1 VATSPEAPTAN
12 DSAAIDYRADRI
24 VLAADSAIYDE
35 TGVVHGIGSKVY
47 TLPTIRAGK
56 GF

>member
-1 VATSPEAPTAN
+1 MTA
-12 DSAAIDYRADRI
+12 AAIDYRADRI
-24 VLAADSAIYDE
+24 VIAADSATYDE